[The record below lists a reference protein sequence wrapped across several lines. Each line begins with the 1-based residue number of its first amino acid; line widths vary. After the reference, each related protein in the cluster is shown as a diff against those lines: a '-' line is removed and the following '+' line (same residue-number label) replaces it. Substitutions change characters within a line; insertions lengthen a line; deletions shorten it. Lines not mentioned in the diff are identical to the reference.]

1 VKNQCLCATKARS
14 ACLKMHDFKDY
25 VLKNKTLLN
34 ILPMHKC
41 TFKNYVFINCIFKSL
56 LFQTSHF
63 KTVKPNIHIKIY
75 VGFSRIKEGSLP
87 FFLKKNK
94 K

>member
-1 VKNQCLCATKARS
+1 VKNSCLCATKARS
-14 ACLKMHDFKDY
+14 PCLKINDFKDC

-34 ILPMHKC
+34 ILPMLKC

-63 KTVKPNIHIKIY
+63 KTVKPNIHINIY
-75 VGFSRIKEGSLP
+75 VGFSHVKEGSLP
-87 FFLKKNK
+87 FFLKKIK